1 MNRWTSLIS
10 VAEKLLSP
18 EGCPWDREQT
28 LTTLQP
34 YLLEECHEL
43 LEAIDLND
51 PVKIEEE
58 LGDVLYALVFIGKLA
73 EREGLFTLDEAIL
86 AVEEKLVRRHPH
98 VFDNQKIES
107 VEENWEKIKK
117 QEGKKHPLDGI
128 APSLPALSRA
138 QKVAHKLKRAGEI
151 PSVKGSFEKEEAG
164 RRLWE
169 LVSEIEEMGVDAETA
184 LRRYT
189 MEREKKHRR

>member
-1 MNRWTSLIS
+1 MNRWTSLIR